1 MFCMFW
7 NKYPLREFLF
17 AIHSKQN
24 RKANS
29 QEPLS
34 FYNILHFWCIHTT
47 SHKTNNKYSKNVS
60 EYKEEMQWRM
70 ISRENYS

>member
-1 MFCMFW
+1 MFRMFW

-17 AIHSKQN
+17 AIRSQKN

-29 QEPLS
+29 QESLS

-47 SHKTNNKYSKNVS
+47 SHQINDKYSKTRFWI
-60 EYKEEMQWRM
+60 QWRDAM
-70 ISRENYS
+70 KDDLRENYS

>member
-1 MFCMFW
+1 MFW

-34 FYNILHFWCIHTT
+34 FYNILHFWWIHTT
-47 SHKTNNKYSKNVS
+47 SHQINDKYSKNVS